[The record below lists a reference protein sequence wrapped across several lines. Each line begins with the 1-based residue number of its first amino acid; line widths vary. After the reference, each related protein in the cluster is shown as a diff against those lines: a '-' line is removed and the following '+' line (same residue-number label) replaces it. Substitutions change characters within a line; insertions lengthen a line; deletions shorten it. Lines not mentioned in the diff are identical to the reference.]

1 MEKEICKE
9 VLVDL
14 EQDPKVIELRT
25 KLFNKYVVP
34 YYNMIY
40 KLCIKYSFSPKN
52 VQENY
57 IEVLANFYRFIPTY
71 DTTRSIKTW
80 LHIVTKRH
88 ILELEKKRGRKG
100 ILDNT
105 YNLDNSKSEA
115 ATDNIPANAMQ
126 LENYREYYSDDV
138 LQVLDMMKPI
148 HKYSLLLQEVGY
160 SLKEITQIEYE
171 KGMLPS
177 RNIETVKSRLFF
189 AHKFL
194 KKNLTRDGE
203 RKRN

>member
-1 MEKEICKE
+1 VEKEICKE